1 MQSFERFKSSFLDL
15 DGRLCLEVDNIR
27 DESLQ
32 DEGLGQVV
40 GEDVLMELVVK
51 NFALLSGSLH
61 ISKLP
66 AANCVS
72 DSALSGSLENVD
84 GTIGDSNPRLYHD
97 LVDHSWVADHLEFAL
112 TIDLCEAG
120 EHC

>member
-15 DGRLCLEVDNIR
+15 DGRLCLEVDNVR
-27 DESLQ
+27 DKSLQ

-61 ISKLP
+61 ISELP

-84 GTIGDSNPRLYHD
+84 RTIGDSNPRLNHD
-97 LVDHSWVADHLEFAL
+97 LVDHSWVADNLEFAL
-112 TIDLCEAG
+112 TVDLCEAC